1 MDTTTLL
8 SKPIDLARR
17 DPYITRLFGMLVVL
31 VLFFLIVRTDN
42 FLSFGTWQSMGVQ
55 FPEYGLMA
63 LGVMITMI
71 TGGIDLSVVGIA
83 NMTSIAAASI
93 MLSMVPPDASD
104 GQAALGI
111 LVAVVVSLV
120 AGALAGAL
128 NGFLVAVVRIP
139 AILVTLGTLE
149 LFTGIAIIITAGK
162 PLSGLPTLYGQ
173 TFGARVFG
181 VLPVPLLIFVVV
193 AIVMGVV
200 MHRMSFGSKLYMLGT
215 NATAARFS
223 GLNSMKLLIQTYTIS
238 GVCAAIAGLVLLA
251 NYNSAKADYGVAY
264 TLLTVL
270 IVVLGGVDPNGGKGK
285 LIGVVLAIV
294 ILQILSSGLNMFP
307 AISNFYRSLIYG
319 GVLLLVISIS
329 EGKGG
334 IRRRLRLK
342 GQQKREEVLIP

>member
-1 MDTTTLL
+1 MESTTLL
-8 SKPIDLARR
+8 SRPLALARR
-17 DPYITRLFGMLVVL
+17 DPYVARLFVILVTL
-31 VLFFLIVRTDN
+31 VIFFLIVRTDN

-55 FPEYGLMA
+55 FPEFGLMA

-93 MLSMVPPDASD
+93 MLSMVPPDASG
-104 GQAALGI
+104 GQATVGI
-111 LVAVVVSLV
+111 LVAVAVSLV
-120 AGALAGAL
+120 TGGLAGAF
-128 NGFLVAVVRIP
+128 NGFLVSVVKIP

-173 TFGARVFG
+173 TFGARLFG
-181 VLPVPLLIFVVV
+181 VIPVPLLIFVVV
-193 AIVMGVV
+193 AIAMGVV

-223 GLNSMKLLIQTYTIS
+223 GLHSVRLLIQTYTIS

-285 LIGVVLAIV
+285 LLGVVLAIV

-307 AISNFYRSLIYG
+307 AISNFYRPLIFG

-334 IRRRLRLK
+334 FWKRLLVK
-342 GQQKREEVLIP
+342 HKDKEEVVVS

>member
-1 MDTTTLL
+1 MDTTTLFSRPL
-8 SKPIDLARR
+8 GLARR
-17 DPYITRLFGMLVVL
+17 DPYVTRLFTILAVL

-42 FLSFGTWQSMGVQ
+42 FLSFGTWQSMGIQ
-55 FPEYGLMA
+55 FPEFGLMA
-63 LGVMITMI
+63 LGVMVTMI

-93 MLSMVPPDASD
+93 MLSMVPPDASG
-104 GQAALGI
+104 GQATVGI
-111 LVAVVVSLV
+111 LLAVVVAMV
-120 AGALAGAL
+120 AGAVAGAF
-128 NGFLVAVVRIP
+128 NGFLVSVVKIP

-149 LFTGIAIIITAGK
+149 LFTGIAIIMTAGK
-162 PLSGLPTLYGQ
+162 PLSGLPSLYGE
-173 TFGARVFG
+173 TFGAKLFG
-181 VLPVPLLIFVVV
+181 VVPVPLVIFVVV
-193 AIVMGVV
+193 AIVLAVV
-200 MHRMSFGSKLYMLGT
+200 MHKMAFGSKLYMLGT

-223 GLNSMKLLIQTYTIS
+223 GLHSTRLLIQTYAIS
-238 GVCAAIAGLVLLA
+238 GMCAAAAGLVMLA

-307 AISNFYRSLIYG
+307 AISNFYRPLIFG

-334 IRRRLRLK
+334 FWKRFGKRRTK
-342 GQQKREEVLIP
+342 EEVVTS

>member
-1 MDTTTLL
+1 METTTLL
-8 SKPIDLARR
+8 SRPLALAQR
-17 DPYITRLFGMLVVL
+17 DPYVTRLFVILLTLVA
-31 VLFFLIVRTDN
+31 FFLIVRTDN
-42 FLSFGTWQSMGVQ
+42 FVSFGTWQSMGIQ
-55 FPEYGLMA
+55 FPEFGLMA

-93 MLSMVPPDASD
+93 MLAMVPPDATG
-104 GQAALGI
+104 GQATVGI
-111 LVAVVVSLV
+111 LLAVAVSLV
-120 AGALAGAL
+120 TGALAGAF
-128 NGFLVAVVRIP
+128 NGFLVSVVKIP

-173 TFGARVFG
+173 TFGARLFG

-193 AIVMGVV
+193 AIAMGVV
-200 MHRMSFGSKLYMLGT
+200 MHKMSFGSKLYMLGT

-223 GLNSMKLLIQTYTIS
+223 GLHSARLLIQTYTIS
-238 GVCAAIAGLVLLA
+238 GLCAAVAGLVLLA

-285 LIGVVLAIV
+285 LLGVVLAIV

-307 AISNFYRSLIYG
+307 AISNFYRPLIYG

-334 IRRRLRLK
+334 FWRRLRA
-342 GQQKREEVLIP
+342 KRKNKEEAVAS

>member
-1 MDTTTLL
+1 METATLL
-8 SKPIDLARR
+8 SRPLTLARR
-17 DPYITRLFGMLVVL
+17 DPYVTRLFAILVVL
-31 VLFFLIVRTDN
+31 LVFFLIVRTDN

-55 FPEYGLMA
+55 FPEFGLMA

-93 MLSMVPPDASD
+93 MLAMVPPDASG
-104 GQAALGI
+104 GQATVGI
-111 LVAVVVSLV
+111 LLAVLVSLV
-120 AGALAGAL
+120 AGALAGAF
-128 NGFLVAVVRIP
+128 NGFLVSVVRIP

-162 PLSGLPTLYGQ
+162 PLSGMPPLYGQ
-173 TFGARVFG
+173 TFGAKLFG

-193 AIVMGVV
+193 AIAIGVI
-200 MHRMSFGSKLYMLGT
+200 MHKMAFGSKLYMLGT

-223 GLNSMKLLIQTYTIS
+223 GLHSTRLLIQTYTIS
-238 GVCAAIAGLVLLA
+238 GVCASVAGLVLLA

-270 IVVLGGVDPNGGKGK
+270 IVVLGGVDPYGGKGK
-285 LIGVVLAIV
+285 LLGVVLAIV

-307 AISNFYRSLIYG
+307 AISNFYRPLIYG

-329 EGKGG
+329 EFKGG
-334 IRRRLRLK
+334 FWSRFRR
-342 GQQKREEVLIP
+342 KRRKEMVAS

>member
-1 MDTTTLL
+1 MESTTLL
-8 SKPIDLARR
+8 SRPLALARR
-17 DPYITRLFGMLVVL
+17 DPYVARLFVILVTLVV
-31 VLFFLIVRTDN
+31 FFLIVRTDN

-55 FPEYGLMA
+55 FPEFGLMA

-93 MLSMVPPDASD
+93 MLSMVPPDASG
-104 GQAALGI
+104 GQATVGI
-111 LVAVVVSLV
+111 LVAVAVSLV
-120 AGALAGAL
+120 TGALAGAF
-128 NGFLVAVVRIP
+128 NGFLVSVVKIP

-173 TFGARVFG
+173 TFGARLFG
-181 VLPVPLLIFVVV
+181 VIPVPLLIFVVV
-193 AIVMGVV
+193 AIAMGVV

-223 GLNSMKLLIQTYTIS
+223 GLHSARLLIQTYTIS

-285 LIGVVLAIV
+285 LLGVVLAIV

-307 AISNFYRSLIYG
+307 AISNFYRPLIYG

-329 EGKGG
+329 EGKGRFWKRLN
-334 IRRRLRLK
+334 IRK
-342 GQQKREEVLIP
+342 KTKEEVVVS